1 MGFTE
6 ICSTTAD
13 SNELCSGWARSGY
26 CTDGSFVNYMK
37 DNCPNTCCLRNQNV
51 DIKLDA
57 CDSQT
62 YDNDI
67 SCSAWTSFCDNGTY
81 AVFMASSCAQTC
93 CRNPICSS
101 QFAADQ
107 SSDCGNWAAKGFC
120 SSYKSYMVKN
130 CGKTCCLARSFN
142 TAREETDTRCGIFS
156 KKGYCSSFRTWMS
169 YHCSKTCIL
178 QKECSAKKDIPDAQN
193 PDLDC
198 VSQKQSCAV
207 TKYQAYMKKYC
218 PRTCCDEGHKL

>member
-1 MGFTE
+1 MGPTTYTE
-6 ICSTTAD
+6 ICNTTAD

-62 YDNDI
+62 
-67 SCSAWTSFCDNGTY
+67 
-81 AVFMASSCAQTC
+81 C

-101 QFAADQ
+101 QFAADK

-198 VSQKQSCAV
+198 ISQKQSCAV

-218 PRTCCDEGHKL
+218 PRTWCDEGHKL